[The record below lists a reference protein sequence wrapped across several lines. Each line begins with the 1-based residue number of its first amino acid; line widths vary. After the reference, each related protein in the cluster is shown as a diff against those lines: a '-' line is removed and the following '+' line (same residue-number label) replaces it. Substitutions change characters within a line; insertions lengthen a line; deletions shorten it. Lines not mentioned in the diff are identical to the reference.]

1 MAEDIDFSLIQFKLI
16 TQDDYNLYKNFK
28 CTNSSM
34 DRFLRNDAYFST
46 ITKEAATSLVFYKD
60 QLVGYFTLQRHKTRV
75 FEEID
80 QSSFLYIERLAVS
93 ENYQGN
99 GIGKYILNE
108 ILKIARM
115 INERIVF
122 LDALIEKVEWYENR
136 HFIKAIEEETEMS
149 NKDGLVLMFADL
161 LDRELEKQY
170 LGLSE
175 DEDLEDA

>member
-1 MAEDIDFSLIQFKLI
+1 MAKDINFSLVQFKLVS
-16 TQDDYNLYKNFK
+16 QDDYHLYKNFR

-34 DRFLRNDAYFST
+34 DRFLLNDAYFST
-46 ITKEAATSLVFYKD
+46 ITKEAATSLVFYND
-60 QLVGYFTLQRHKTRV
+60 EIVGYFTLQRHETRR

-80 QSSFLYIERLAVS
+80 QSSFLYIERLAVRTD
-93 ENYQGN
+93 YQGN
-99 GIGKYILNE
+99 GIGEYVLNE

-122 LDALIEKVEWYENR
+122 LDALIEKVEWYEER
-136 HFIKAIEEETEMS
+136 HFLKAIEEEAEKS

-161 LDRELEKQY
+161 LDIKLEKQY

-175 DEDLEDA
+175 DEDLEDD